1 MSRSRVRREASVRR
15 LSYRSRLALELLLK
29 ETVLFVLKAG
39 LDSTL
44 LARILRDQARRA
56 GKEKALRMHR
66 RTTAVHS
73 WYQDVAECAASVVAD
88 WHRGSKYA
96 DSSGEPLPLS
106 EAAVHKLISE
116 RCGSKNCEKTFL
128 LLRANRIIQC
138 TRDGLFVLRSGN
150 RAALFSARE
159 QVLSRAAVIVPE
171 ILAAALRNSRVVS
184 SDLREVNRTMRVRHL
199 PWKYLPLWRQLM
211 RERTEAFLEGLD
223 NWLEDHN
230 EPNSAEP
237 TVSVG
242 LHVCG
247 CSGRSSKRTSSRM
260 AKRRVSQ
267 ARGNGSLVWK
277 KKAETLKLDARDGP
291 RPPEELQ

>member
-1 MSRSRVRREASVRR
+1 MSRLRVRRESSAVR

-29 ETVLFVLKAG
+29 ETVFFVWRAG
-39 LDSTL
+39 LESRL
-44 LARILRDQARRA
+44 LTRILRDQARRT
-56 GKEKALRMHR
+56 GQERSSRGHR

-73 WYQDVAECAASVVAD
+73 WYQDVAECAANVVAD

-96 DSSGEPLPLS
+96 DSRGDPLPLS
-106 EAAVHKLISE
+106 EATIHKLISA
-116 RCGSKNCEKTFL
+116 RGGPQNREKTVS
-128 LLRANRIIQC
+128 LLRANRIIQRN
-138 TRDGLFVLRSGN
+138 RDGLFVLRSGN

-184 SDLREVNRTMRVRHL
+184 ADLREVNRTMRIRHL
-199 PWKYLPLWRQLM
+199 PRKYLPLWRQLV

-230 EPNSAEP
+230 EPNSPEP
-237 TVSVG
+237 TVFVG

-247 CSGRSSKRTSSRM
+247 CSGRSSKRMVARA
-260 AKRRVSQ
+260 AKPRVSKKQ
-267 ARGNGSLVWK
+267 NSLGR
-277 KKAETLKLDARDGP
+277 LKQNTYTT
-291 RPPEELQ
+291 RPTSPSPYRNVSMRI